1 MGSDAIAL
9 SLRQRGMEEA
19 MAYVSYDQ
27 APSAGTLPR
36 INAPR
41 LAWARLAMIAT
52 CVAFWVGVAFA
63 IRAIF

>member
-1 MGSDAIAL
+1 
-9 SLRQRGMEEA
+9 

-27 APSAGTLPR
+27 ASSAATIPR

-41 LAWARLAMIAT
+41 LAWGRLAMIAT

>member
-1 MGSDAIAL
+1 MAFDATAL
-9 SLRQRGMEEA
+9 SLRQRGKEEA

-27 APSAGTLPR
+27 APSARAIPR
-36 INAPR
+36 VNAPR
-41 LAWARLAMIAT
+41 LAWGRLAMIGT